1 MSDRVIL
8 TWSFENWLMVS
19 LMAIVG
25 FAVFGLISQAIISA
39 EKTRANKMLNMRLVG
54 AWQNWFTITLMVM
67 FAALAIH
74 LVIGHK
80 AKKSETSTNG

>member
-8 TWSFENWLMVS
+8 TWSFENWLTVS

-39 EKTRANKMLNMRLVG
+39 KNKG
-54 AWQNWFTITLMVM
+54 Q
-67 FAALAIH
+67 
-74 LVIGHK
+74 
-80 AKKSETSTNG
+80 